1 MPMTV
6 KVGLAKKIG
15 QPEFGSLGASCDI
28 ELELDGGLLFN
39 DLEGLQ
45 QKIQSAYVAC
55 RQAVNDEL
63 AGRCRIE
70 QSPRS
75 DAAMGT
81 NGHCQPPSN
90 GNQQRIPKGNGSNQL
105 DQPWGIFVDTNF
117 DLYVADAINHRIQRF
132 SRGEANGTT
141 VAGQGIPNGLLLR
154 FPTDVILDGNNQ
166 IYIADNQHN
175 RIVRVRSTD
184 YECLVGCSGSP
195 GPRADQLASPYSLR
209 FDSDGN
215 LFVADEWNHRIQKFF
230 LESNSLPTMMT
241 TSEPFR
247 PEFRQ

>member
-63 AGRCRIE
+63 AGRCRTE

-75 DAAMGT
+75 DSAVGT
-81 NGHCQPPSN
+81 NGHCQPVSN
-90 GNQQRIPKGNGSNQL
+90 GGHHRVPAGNDSNQTNGRGHSGSGKRRAATVSQVRALHAIATRQGFDLTERLREQFNLCRAEELSVTEASRLIDELNQSAEPVGTNGS
-105 DQPWGIFVDTNF
+105 G
-117 DLYVADAINHRIQRF
+117 
-132 SRGEANGTT
+132 G
-141 VAGQGIPNGLLLR
+141 
-154 FPTDVILDGNNQ
+154 
-166 IYIADNQHN
+166 
-175 RIVRVRSTD
+175 
-184 YECLVGCSGSP
+184 
-195 GPRADQLASPYSLR
+195 RA
-209 FDSDGN
+209 
-215 LFVADEWNHRIQKFF
+215 
-230 LESNSLPTMMT
+230 
-241 TSEPFR
+241 
-247 PEFRQ
+247 

>member
-90 GNQQRIPKGNGSNQL
+90 GNQQRIPKGNGSNQ
-105 DQPWGIFVDTNF
+105 TNGRSQSGNGKRRAATVSQVRALHAIATRQGF
-117 DLYVADAINHRIQRF
+117 DLTERLREQFNLYRAEELSVSEA
-132 SRGEANGTT
+132 SRLIDDLNQSAEPVGTNG
-141 VAGQGIPNGLLLR
+141 
-154 FPTDVILDGNNQ
+154 
-166 IYIADNQHN
+166 
-175 RIVRVRSTD
+175 
-184 YECLVGCSGSP
+184 SG
-195 GPRADQLASPYSLR
+195 GRA
-209 FDSDGN
+209 
-215 LFVADEWNHRIQKFF
+215 
-230 LESNSLPTMMT
+230 
-241 TSEPFR
+241 
-247 PEFRQ
+247 